1 VTEPK
6 SHPQVEVDVVCPDRP
21 PEPNAA
27 AWRALLGILTDA
39 ARRRSGPVGFDGDAA
54 EF

>member
-1 VTEPK
+1 VNRLDEVT
-6 SHPQVEVDVVCPDRP
+6 VDVPDALP
-21 PEPNAA
+21 APDGS

-39 ARRRSGPVGFDGDAA
+39 ARRRSGPVGLDGDAA